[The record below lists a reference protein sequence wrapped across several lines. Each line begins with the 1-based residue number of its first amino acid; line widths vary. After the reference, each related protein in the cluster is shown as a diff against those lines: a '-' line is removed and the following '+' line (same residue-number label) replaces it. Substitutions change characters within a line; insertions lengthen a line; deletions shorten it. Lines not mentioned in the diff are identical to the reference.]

1 MLKKWHMSGKMSSAS
16 DNNAYNKDDNGS
28 LDVNKTSSSA
38 LLQSGSFHVEQLED
52 RDRYMTL
59 SIGPQHPGSGH
70 MRIIIVVDGDIIVS
84 ADPDVGYVH
93 RGEEKMSEYRTFL
106 QNVPHIERPVIHDSS
121 NILYSYCLAVEEL
134 IGLQVPERAMYL
146 RVLLAEI
153 DRIQYTL
160 YWLAI
165 LGIFMGHSTMFMWA
179 TADREL
185 FVDLA
190 DMASGNRITHAYIVP
205 GGVRNDLP
213 DGFADKAVKFLDYFE
228 RKRLPEYDKIFYDNP
243 LFRQRSEGVGLL
255 SKADAINLGVTGSVL
270 RASGVNYDVRKDEP
284 YDIYNQ
290 FDFEVPIAKT
300 GDSFARS
307 ILPMYDI
314 RQGINIIRQCLT
326 KMPQSGQIRA
336 KLQPNPRGP
345 PGEAYSRVESGRGA
359 LGHYIV
365 SDGTPKPYRHK
376 MSVPSVRNLSAMPH
390 LLKGAKLAD
399 LPVIYWSLNI
409 WPVEIER

>member
-28 LDVNKTSSSA
+28 LDVNKTSVSA
-38 LLQSGSFHVEQLED
+38 QLHSGSFHVEQLED

>member
-28 LDVNKTSSSA
+28 LDVNKTSASA
-38 LLQSGSFHVEQLED
+38 RLHSGSFHVEQLED

>member
-28 LDVNKTSSSA
+28 LDVNKTSASA
-38 LLQSGSFHVEQLED
+38 QLHSGSFHVEQLED

-290 FDFEVPIAKT
+290 FDFEVPIAKR

>member
-1 MLKKWHMSGKMSSAS
+1 MLRKMSDATDNRGNSKDVHGSPDAS
-16 DNNAYNKDDNGS
+16 QAFTNS
-28 LDVNKTSSSA
+28 RLPS
-38 LLQSGSFHVEQLED
+38 QSFHVEQLED
-52 RDRYMTL
+52 TDRYMTL
-59 SIGPQHPGSGH
+59 SIGPQHPGAGH
-70 MRIIIVVDGDIIVS
+70 MRIIVVVDGDIIVS

-93 RGEEKMSEYRTFL
+93 RGEEKMSEFRTYV

-134 IGLQVPERAMYL
+134 LGLQTPERAMYL
-146 RVLLAEI
+146 RAILAEI

-190 DMASGNRITHAYIVP
+190 DMASGNRITHSYIVP

-213 DGFADKAVKFLDYFE
+213 DGFADKTLKSLDYFE
-228 RKRLPEYDKIFYDNP
+228 SKRLPEYDKIFYDNP
-243 LFRQRSEGVGLL
+243 LFRQRSEGVGIL
-255 SKADAINLGVTGSVL
+255 SRSDASSIGVTGSVL
-270 RASGVNYDVRKDEP
+270 RASGIDYDVRKREP
-284 YDIYNQ
+284 YDIYNDIQ
-290 FDFEVPIAKT
+290 FEVPIAKT

-307 ILPMYDI
+307 ILPVYDI
-314 RQGINIIRQCLT
+314 KQSMNIIRQCLS
-326 KMPQSGQIRA
+326 KMPKSGQIRA
-336 KLQPNPRGP
+336 KLQPNPRGAP
-345 PGEAYSRVESGRGA
+345 AEAYRRVESGRGA

-376 MSVPSVRNLSAMPH
+376 MSVPSVRNLAAMPH
-390 LLKGAKLAD
+390 LLRGAKLAD

>member
-1 MLKKWHMSGKMSSAS
+1 MSRKMSNAT
-16 DNNAYNKDDNGS
+16 DNSTYNNNKDQNAS
-28 LDVNKTSSSA
+28 IEVNKTFTDSQLSSP
-38 LLQSGSFHVEQLED
+38 SFHVEQLED

-70 MRIIIVVDGDIIVS
+70 MRIIVVVDGDIIVS

-93 RGEEKMSEYRTFL
+93 RGEEKMSEYRTFV

-213 DGFADKAVKFLDYFE
+213 DVFADKALKSLDYFE
-228 RKRLPEYDKIFYDNP
+228 RKRLPEYNKIFYDNP
-243 LFRQRSEGVGLL
+243 LFRQRSEGVGVL

-270 RASGVNYDVRKDEP
+270 RASGVNYDVRKNEP
-284 YDIYNQ
+284 YEIYNQ
-290 FDFEVPIAKT
+290 LDFEVPISKT

-307 ILPMYDI
+307 ILPVYDI
-314 RQGINIIRQCLT
+314 RQSINIIRQCLT

-336 KLQPNPRGP
+336 KLQPNPRGA
-345 PGEAYSRVESGRGA
+345 PGEAYRRVESGRGA

-365 SDGTPKPYRHK
+365 SDGTAKPYRHK

-390 LLKGAKLAD
+390 LLKGARLAD

>member
-1 MLKKWHMSGKMSSAS
+1 MSGKMSSAS

-28 LDVNKTSSSA
+28 LDVNKTSVSA
-38 LLQSGSFHVEQLED
+38 QLHSGSFHVEQLED

-290 FDFEVPIAKT
+290 FDFEVPIAKR

>member
-1 MLKKWHMSGKMSSAS
+1 MSSATDKS
-16 DNNAYNKDDNGS
+16 ADNEEVNNTS
-28 LDVNKTSSSA
+28 LDFNKTSTNTE
-38 LLQSGSFHVEQLED
+38 LPLPSFHVEQLED

-70 MRIIIVVDGDIIVS
+70 MRIIVVVDGDIIVS

-93 RGEEKMSEYRTFL
+93 RGEEKMSEHRNFV
-106 QNVPHIERPVIHDSS
+106 QNVPHVERPVIHDSS

-134 IGLQVPERAMYL
+134 LGLQVPERAAYL
-146 RVLLAEI
+146 RAILAEI
-153 DRIQYTL
+153 DRIKYTL

-165 LGIFMGHSTMFMWA
+165 LGIFMGHSTMFMWT

-190 DMASGNRITHAYIVP
+190 DMATGNRITHSYIVP

-213 DGFADKAVKFLDYFE
+213 EGFADKTVKFLDYFE
-228 RKRLPEYDKIFYDNP
+228 NKRLPEYSKIFYDNP
-243 LFRQRSEGVGLL
+243 LFRQRSEGVGVL
-255 SKADAINLGVTGSVL
+255 SQADAINLGVTGSVL
-270 RASGVNYDVRKDEP
+270 RASGVDYDVRKREP
-284 YDIYNQ
+284 YGIYRDIQ
-290 FDFEVPIAKT
+290 FEVPTAKT

-307 ILPMYDI
+307 ILPIYDI
-314 RQGINIIRQCLT
+314 QQSLNIIRQCLT
-326 KMPQSGQIRA
+326 KMPQPGQVRT
-336 KLQPNPRGP
+336 KLQPNPRGS
-345 PGEAYSRVESGRGA
+345 PGEAYCRVESGRGA

-390 LLKGAKLAD
+390 LLKGARLAD

>member
-1 MLKKWHMSGKMSSAS
+1 MSGGTKNGGY
-16 DNNAYNKDDNGS
+16 DRDYNAY
-28 LDVNKTSSSA
+28 LDVNKTSANA
-38 LLQSGSFHVEQLED
+38 LTPERIFHVEQLED
-52 RDRYMTL
+52 KGRYMTL

-93 RGEEKMSEYRTFL
+93 RGEEKMSESRTFV
-106 QNVPHIERPVIHDSS
+106 QNVPHVERPVIHDSS

-134 IGLQVPERAMYL
+134 IRLQVPERAKYL
-146 RVLLAEI
+146 RAILAEI
-153 DRIQYTL
+153 DRINYTL

-190 DMASGNRITHAYIVP
+190 DMASGNRITHSYLVP

-213 DGFADKAVKFLDYFE
+213 QGFTGKAFKFLDYFE
-228 RKRLPEYDKIFYDNP
+228 NKRLPEYDKIFYDNP
-243 LFRQRSEGVGLL
+243 LFRQRSEGVGVL
-255 SKADAINLGVTGSVL
+255 SKNDAINLGATGSVL
-270 RASGVNYDVRKDEP
+270 RASGVNYDVRKNEP
-284 YDIYNQ
+284 YDIYGDLEFKVQ
-290 FDFEVPIAKT
+290 ISRA

-307 ILPMYDI
+307 TLPIYDI
-314 RQGINIIRQCLT
+314 RQSINIIRQCLT
-326 KMPQSGQIRA
+326 KMPKSGEIRA

-345 PGEAYSRVESGRGA
+345 PGEAYGRVESGRGA

-365 SDGTPKPYRHK
+365 SDGTPRPYRHK

>member
-28 LDVNKTSSSA
+28 LDVNKTSVSA
-38 LLQSGSFHVEQLED
+38 QLHSGSFHVEQLED

-255 SKADAINLGVTGSVL
+255 PKADAINLGVTGSVL

>member
-1 MLKKWHMSGKMSSAS
+1 MSDATDNRGNSKDVYGSPDAS
-16 DNNAYNKDDNGS
+16 QAFTNS
-28 LDVNKTSSSA
+28 RLPS
-38 LLQSGSFHVEQLED
+38 QSFHVEQLED
-52 RDRYMTL
+52 TDRYMTL
-59 SIGPQHPGSGH
+59 SIGPQHPGAGH
-70 MRIIIVVDGDIIVS
+70 MRIIVVVDGDIIVS

-93 RGEEKMSEYRTFL
+93 RGEEKMSEFRTYV

-134 IGLQVPERAMYL
+134 LGLQTPERAMYL
-146 RVLLAEI
+146 RAILAEI

-190 DMASGNRITHAYIVP
+190 DMASGNRITHSYIVP

-213 DGFADKAVKFLDYFE
+213 DGFADKALKSLDYFE
-228 RKRLPEYDKIFYDNP
+228 SKRLPEYDKIFYDNP
-243 LFRQRSEGVGLL
+243 LFRQRSEGVGIL
-255 SKADAINLGVTGSVL
+255 SRSDASSIGVTGSVL
-270 RASGVNYDVRKDEP
+270 RASGIDYDVRKGEP
-284 YDIYNQ
+284 YDIYNDIQ
-290 FDFEVPIAKT
+290 FEVPIAKT

-307 ILPMYDI
+307 ILPVYDI
-314 RQGINIIRQCLT
+314 KQSMNIIRQCLS
-326 KMPQSGQIRA
+326 KMPKSGQIRA
-336 KLQPNPRGP
+336 KLQPNPRGAP
-345 PGEAYSRVESGRGA
+345 AEAYRRVESGRGA

-376 MSVPSVRNLSAMPH
+376 MSVPSVRNLAAMPH
-390 LLKGAKLAD
+390 LLRGAKLAD

>member
-1 MLKKWHMSGKMSSAS
+1 MSDLADKAS
-16 DNNAYNKDDNGS
+16 YRKDGDRS
-28 LDVNKTSSSA
+28 LDANKPFTNSQLPSE
-38 LLQSGSFHVEQLED
+38 SFHLERLD
-52 RDRYMTL
+52 DKDRYMTL

-70 MRIIIVVDGDIIVS
+70 MRIVIVVDGDIIVS

-93 RGEEKMSEYRTFL
+93 RGEEKMSEFRTYV

-134 IGLQVPERAMYL
+134 LGLQVPERAKYL
-146 RVLLAEI
+146 RAILAEI
-153 DRIQYTL
+153 DRIHYTL

-185 FVDLA
+185 FVELA
-190 DMASGNRITHAYIVP
+190 DMASGNRITHSYIVP

-213 DGFADKAVKFLDYFE
+213 EGFSDKAFKFLDYFE
-228 RKRLPEYDKIFYDNP
+228 NRRLPEYNKIFYDNP
-243 LFRQRSEGVGLL
+243 LFRQRSEGVGVL
-255 SKADAINLGVTGSVL
+255 SKEDAINLGVTGSVL
-270 RASGVNYDVRKDEP
+270 RASGVDYDVRKREP
-284 YDIYNQ
+284 YDIYDDIQ
-290 FDFEVPIAKT
+290 FEVPIAKT

-307 ILPMYDI
+307 LLPVYDI
-314 RQGINIIRQCLT
+314 KQSISIIRQCLT
-326 KMPQSGQIRA
+326 KMPESGQIRA
-336 KLQPNPRGP
+336 KLQPNPRAP
-345 PGEAYSRVESGRGA
+345 PAEAYRRVESGRGA

-376 MSVPSVRNLSAMPH
+376 ISVPSVRNLSAMPH

>member
-1 MLKKWHMSGKMSSAS
+1 MSGKMSSAS
-16 DNNAYNKDDNGS
+16 DNNAYNKGDNGS
-28 LDVNKTSSSA
+28 LDVNKTSASA
-38 LLQSGSFHVEQLED
+38 QLHSGSFHVEQLED

-307 ILPMYDI
+307 ILPLHDI

>member
-1 MLKKWHMSGKMSSAS
+1 MSSAT
-16 DNNAYNKDDNGS
+16 DNSADNEEVNNTP
-28 LDVNKTSSSA
+28 LDFNKTSTNTE
-38 LLQSGSFHVEQLED
+38 LPLPSFHVEQLED

-70 MRIIIVVDGDIIVS
+70 MRIIVVVDGDIIVS

-93 RGEEKMSEYRTFL
+93 RGEEKMSEHRTFV
-106 QNVPHIERPVIHDSS
+106 QNVPHVERPVIHDSS

-134 IGLQVPERAMYL
+134 LGLQVPERAAYL
-146 RVLLAEI
+146 RAILAEI
-153 DRIQYTL
+153 DRIKYTL

-165 LGIFMGHSTMFMWA
+165 LGIFMGHSTMFMWT

-190 DMASGNRITHAYIVP
+190 DMATGNRITHSYIVP

-213 DGFADKAVKFLDYFE
+213 EGFADKTVKFLDYFE
-228 RKRLPEYDKIFYDNP
+228 NKRLPEYSKIFYDNP
-243 LFRQRSEGVGLL
+243 LFRQRSEGVGVL
-255 SKADAINLGVTGSVL
+255 SQADAINLGVTGSVL
-270 RASGVNYDVRKDEP
+270 RASGVDYDVRKREP
-284 YDIYNQ
+284 YGIYRDIQ
-290 FDFEVPIAKT
+290 FEVPIAKT

-307 ILPMYDI
+307 ILPIYDI
-314 RQGINIIRQCLT
+314 QQSLNIIRQCLT
-326 KMPQSGQIRA
+326 KMPQPGQVRT
-336 KLQPNPRGP
+336 KLQPNPRGS
-345 PGEAYSRVESGRGA
+345 PGEAYCRVESGRGA

-390 LLKGAKLAD
+390 LLKGARLAD

>member
-1 MLKKWHMSGKMSSAS
+1 MAYDGNMSGGTKNGAY
-16 DNNAYNKDDNGS
+16 DRDYNAF
-28 LDVNKTSSSA
+28 LDVNKTSANA
-38 LLQSGSFHVEQLED
+38 LTPERSFHVEQLED
-52 RDRYMTL
+52 KDKYMTL

-70 MRIIIVVDGDIIVS
+70 MRIIIVLDGDIIVS

-93 RGEEKMSEYRTFL
+93 RGEEKMSESRTFV
-106 QNVPHIERPVIHDSS
+106 QNVPHVERPVIHDSS

-134 IGLQVPERAMYL
+134 IRLQVPERAKYL
-146 RVLLAEI
+146 RAILAEI
-153 DRIQYTL
+153 DRINYTL

-190 DMASGNRITHAYIVP
+190 DTASGNRITHSYLVP

-213 DGFADKAVKFLDYFE
+213 QGFTDKAFKFLDYFE
-228 RKRLPEYDKIFYDNP
+228 NKRLPEYDKIFYDNP
-243 LFRQRSEGVGLL
+243 LFRQRSEAVGVL
-255 SKADAINLGVTGSVL
+255 SKNDAINLGVTGSVL
-270 RASGVNYDVRKDEP
+270 RASGVNYDVRKNEP
-284 YDIYNQ
+284 YDIYSDLEFKVQ
-290 FDFEVPIAKT
+290 ISRA

-307 ILPMYDI
+307 TLPIYDI
-314 RQGINIIRQCLT
+314 RQSINIIRQCLT
-326 KMPQSGQIRA
+326 KMPKSGEIRA

-345 PGEAYSRVESGRGA
+345 PGEAYGRVESGRGA

>member
-1 MLKKWHMSGKMSSAS
+1 MSGPSNNSAN
-16 DNNAYNKDDNGS
+16 DKDRNAS
-28 LDVNKTSSSA
+28 LDMSKKSENTQLPSP
-38 LLQSGSFHVEQLED
+38 SFHVERIED

-70 MRIIIVVDGDIIVS
+70 MRIVIVVDGDIIIS

-93 RGEEKMSEYRTFL
+93 RGEEKMSEHRTFV
-106 QNVPHIERPVIHDSS
+106 QNVPHVERPVIHDSS

-134 IGLQVPERAMYL
+134 IGLQTPERAMYL
-146 RVLLAEI
+146 RAIMAEI
-153 DRIQYTL
+153 DRIKYTL

-190 DMASGNRITHAYIVP
+190 DMATGNRITHSYIVP

-213 DGFADKAVKFLDYFE
+213 AGFTDKALKFLDYFE
-228 RKRLPEYDKIFYDNP
+228 RKRLPEYDKIFYENP

>member
-1 MLKKWHMSGKMSSAS
+1 MSDATDNRGNSKDVHGSPDAS
-16 DNNAYNKDDNGS
+16 QAFTNS
-28 LDVNKTSSSA
+28 RLPS
-38 LLQSGSFHVEQLED
+38 QSFHVEQLED
-52 RDRYMTL
+52 TDRYMTL
-59 SIGPQHPGSGH
+59 SIGPQHPGAGH
-70 MRIIIVVDGDIIVS
+70 MRIIVVVDGDIIVS

-93 RGEEKMSEYRTFL
+93 RGEEKMSEFRTYV

-134 IGLQVPERAMYL
+134 LGLQTPERAMYL
-146 RVLLAEI
+146 RAILAEI

-190 DMASGNRITHAYIVP
+190 DMASGNRITHSYIVP

-213 DGFADKAVKFLDYFE
+213 DGFADKTLKSLDYFE
-228 RKRLPEYDKIFYDNP
+228 SKRLPEYDKIFYDNP
-243 LFRQRSEGVGLL
+243 LFRQRSEGVGIL
-255 SKADAINLGVTGSVL
+255 SRSDASSIGVTGSVL
-270 RASGVNYDVRKDEP
+270 RASGIDYDVRKGEP
-284 YDIYNQ
+284 YDIYNDIQ
-290 FDFEVPIAKT
+290 FEVPIAKT

-307 ILPMYDI
+307 ILPVYDI
-314 RQGINIIRQCLT
+314 KQSMNIIRQCLS
-326 KMPQSGQIRA
+326 KMPRSGQIRA
-336 KLQPNPRGP
+336 KLQPNPRGAP
-345 PGEAYSRVESGRGA
+345 AEAYRRVESGRGA

-376 MSVPSVRNLSAMPH
+376 MSVPSVRNLAAMPH
-390 LLKGAKLAD
+390 LLRGAKLAD

>member
-16 DNNAYNKDDNGS
+16 DNNAYNKGDNGS
-28 LDVNKTSSSA
+28 LDVNKTSASA
-38 LLQSGSFHVEQLED
+38 QLHSGSFHVEQLED

>member
-28 LDVNKTSSSA
+28 LDVNKTSASA
-38 LLQSGSFHVEQLED
+38 QLHSGSFHVEQLED

-93 RGEEKMSEYRTFL
+93 RGEEKMSEYRTFV